1 MNPTARKANRMSHYD
16 LYESLKL
23 DRNIASFDAAAEIDG
38 RLQSGRTDNPGG
50 ADELQIAR
58 QVLGDPEKKAE
69 YDRRLADPSAPEMSI
84 SALRQLA
91 AGSPVNAPGAINQS
105 GPIGAPAGE
114 QGFALGEAGYT
125 AQSQP
130 GNYPPNNGS
139 GGGLPPVS
147 ALGSN
152 GTNTV
157 GKGFT
162 RSTLAAIAATA
173 VITAIVISVVWAGA
187 WFLFKD
193 KNGDKGAEQLAQEFV
208 SLQSERETE
217 DWLRQ
222 HAARSERDSIESRLG
237 VGTSNFETVDEYLE
251 GRDLTVGEAMSV
263 NEYLSQGL
271 VGRGGEPVD
280 EVFDEA
286 KLVWW
291 YVPVFDG
298 ERALGQVQ
306 VVEIDGDYRLYGV
319 GTVVDLDIDS
329 NDLNDIDDLEAL
341 DG

>member
-1 MNPTARKANRMSHYD
+1 MSHYD

-23 DRNIASFDAAAEIDG
+23 DRNIASSVAAAEIDG

-50 ADELQIAR
+50 TDELQIAR

-91 AGSPVNAPGAINQS
+91 ARSAVNAPGAINQS
-105 GPIGAPAGE
+105 GPIGAPADE
-114 QGFALGEAGYT
+114 QGFAHGQAGYS
-125 AQSQP
+125 AQPQH
-130 GNYPPNNGS
+130 GNYPPNSGS
-139 GGGLPPVS
+139 GGGLPS
-147 ALGSN
+147 FGASGSS
-152 GTNTV
+152 GATTA
-157 GKGFT
+157 GRGFA

-173 VITAIVISVVWAGA
+173 VVTAIVISVVWAGA

-193 KNGDKGAEQLAQEFV
+193 KNGDKGAEKLAQEFV

-222 HAARSERDSIESRLG
+222 HAARSERDSIESQLG

-251 GRDLTVGEAMSV
+251 GRDLTVGKAMSG
-263 NEYLSQGL
+263 NEFMSQVL
-271 VGRGGEPVD
+271 VGRGGEPIN
-280 EVFDEA
+280 EVLDEA

-291 YVPVFDG
+291 YVPIFDG

-306 VVEIDGDYRLYGV
+306 VVEIDGDYRLYDV

-329 NDLNDIDDLEAL
+329 DDLNDIDDLEAL